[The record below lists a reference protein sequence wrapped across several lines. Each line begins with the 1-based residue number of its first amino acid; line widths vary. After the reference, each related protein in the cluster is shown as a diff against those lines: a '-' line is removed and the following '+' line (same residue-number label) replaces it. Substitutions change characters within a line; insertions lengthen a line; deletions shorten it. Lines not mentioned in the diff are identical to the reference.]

1 MGSKTGQ
8 KTANFDPLF
17 LPFPQMTSEIWRG
30 KEKIQGMGD
39 ENSLSL
45 FSALDSQCL
54 IKVLSI
60 FSGKSPKICWIL
72 E

>member
-8 KTANFDPLF
+8 KTAIFDPLF

-39 ENSLSL
+39 ENFLSL
-45 FSALDSQCL
+45 FYPPNSQCL
-54 IKVLSI
+54 VQMIERL
-60 FSGKSPKICWIL
+60 FFICWIW
-72 E
+72 